1 MRFVFP
7 VVLKGCR
14 DDSQRCVLIAVLLGV
29 SLIDVSLQ
37 LLVCSGVFILR
48 QVPLDISKR
57 IRKVIESDRAGKKCG
72 SLVIITIILF

>member
-48 QVPLDISKR
+48 QVPLDISR
-57 IRKVIESDRAGKKCG
+57 SIRKVIESDRAEKKYG